1 MSSKTV
7 LFLCTGNY
15 YRSRFAEELF
25 NHRAE
30 RDGLRWR
37 AESRALAI
45 ERGKN
50 NVGSVSRL
58 VLQALQ
64 TRGYVPRGI
73 ARMPQSCTA
82 ADLDRADLV
91 IALKDSEHRPLMLER
106 FPEWEAR
113 TEFWLVDDVDVAPP
127 DVALAAIEREV
138 DRLLARLAKN
148 NALTPPP

>member
-1 MSSKTV
+1 MPSKTV

-30 RDGLRWR
+30 RDGLIWR

-45 ERGKN
+45 ERGKH
-50 NVGSVSRL
+50 NVGPISRL

-64 TRGYVPRGI
+64 ARGCVPRGI
-73 ARMPQSCTA
+73 ARMPQPCTA
-82 ADLDRADLV
+82 ADLENADLV

-106 FPEWEAR
+106 FPEWEGR
-113 TEFWLVDDVDVAPP
+113 TEFWFVDDIDVTPP
-127 DVALAAIEREV
+127 DQALAAIEREV
-138 DRLLARLAKN
+138 ERLLQRLSKE
-148 NALTPPP
+148 

>member
-1 MSSKTV
+1 MPSKTV

-30 RDGLRWR
+30 RDSLIWR

-45 ERGKN
+45 ERGKH
-50 NVGSVSRL
+50 NVGPISHL

-64 TRGYVPRGI
+64 ARHCVPRGI
-73 ARMPQSCTA
+73 ARMPQPCTA
-82 ADLDRADLV
+82 ADLENADLV

-113 TEFWLVDDVDVAPP
+113 TEFWFVSDIDVTPP
-127 DVALAAIEREV
+127 DQALAAIEREV
-138 DRLLARLAKN
+138 QHLLERLAKE
-148 NALTPPP
+148 